1 MKTNVP
7 SPSQDNAGG
16 ITSLSVLGARLT
28 WVILGPIA
36 FVLLVVGIVQRGNG
50 WLTGLDGLFGLV
62 VGLMILGRWVEQRSG
77 AATTLTGNPATL
89 QQCKR
94 YIAILS
100 GVAVV
105 TWTAANILGNHI
117 LR

>member
-1 MKTNVP
+1 MKTNLQ

-16 ITSLSVLGARLT
+16 IASVSVLGARIT
-28 WVILGPIA
+28 WVLLGPISLA
-36 FVLLVVGIVQRGNG
+36 LLVVGIVQRGNG

-77 AATTLTGNPATL
+77 AATTLTGEPATL

-94 YIAILS
+94 YTVILLV
-100 GVAVV
+100 VAAVSWI
-105 TWTAANILGNHI
+105 TANILGNHI